1 MDHTIN
7 RILLADGTRVNVA
20 NLLGNGSDGF
30 IIRNGS
36 HVLKILKL
44 YGYVQPD
51 GTIEADSD
59 NDFQAGRLEIEKQV
73 YERLHGVP
81 GIAECVECTSN
92 GILLKNYSNG
102 TLSEHIARNPRP
114 SMSWRWKWILQA
126 TKAIAGC
133 HEKGVL
139 VFDIAL
145 RNFLLAD
152 DFSLRLIDF
161 SNSSLIPTAVDIE
174 MVEVDGSTAKLDLL
188 HLANVIYS
196 IWVWRDFKVDCAMES
211 EWPDLNR
218 LPELQGFD
226 GGFVV
231 RKCWEMKY
239 EAIEQMRREI
249 QQCARTSVSVGS
261 LECDV
266 PSARHQEASH
276 QSATRKS
283 A

>member
-1 MDHTIN
+1 MLWASPSPPIEHTIN
-7 RILLADGTRVNVA
+7 CILFVDGTRVNVA
-20 NLLGNGSDGF
+20 DLIGNGSDGF
-30 IIRNGS
+30 VIRKGR
-36 HVLKILKL
+36 HVLKIPKL

-59 NDFQAGRLEIEKQV
+59 NDFQAGRLETEKKV
-73 YERLHGVP
+73 YESLHGAP

-92 GILLKNYSNG
+92 GILLKHYSNG
-102 TLSEHIARNPRP
+102 TLSEYIARNPRP

-133 HEKGVL
+133 HEREIL
-139 VFDIAL
+139 VSDVAL

-161 SNSSLIPTAVDIE
+161 SKSSLVPTAVDIE
-174 MVEVDGSTAKLDLL
+174 MVEVDGSTVKLDLL
-188 HLANVIYS
+188 HLANVIHS

-226 GGFVV
+226 GGYVV
-231 RKCWEMKY
+231 
-239 EAIEQMRREI
+239 
-249 QQCARTSVSVGS
+249 
-261 LECDV
+261 
-266 PSARHQEASH
+266 QEV
-276 QSATRKS
+276 
-283 A
+283 